1 MQRFRFAHLSDP
13 HLPLEPDR
21 LRGRGLLSKQLLSY
35 LSWRRKRRHHHRPDV
50 LAALVADIHAHA
62 PDHVAVTGDIA
73 NISLPGEFTRGR
85 EWLESVGRS
94 GQVSFIPGNHD
105 AMVRVPFQHGLGLW
119 RDYMEGDVPAAPG
132 ASLPDSLFPYVRQRG
147 PVAFIGLNSGLPTP
161 PLLATGRL
169 GTAQVEAL
177 GDLLSDLGRQGL
189 FRVVMVHHPVADG
202 VVKPRKGLTDRAR
215 LRAVLARH
223 GAEMLLHGH
232 AHRGSLSTIAGPS
245 GIIPCLTVPSASCG
259 GLGKDEAAK
268 WNLVT
273 VTREAE
279 GWRVQVDIRGYDMQ
293 DGIIPTGGYTL
304 LVPFPGV

>member
-62 PDHVAVTGDIA
+62 PDHIAVTGDIA

-85 EWLESVGRS
+85 EWLESVGLPE
-94 GQVSFIPGNHD
+94 QVSYIPGNHD
-105 AMVRVPFQHGLGLW
+105 AMVTVPFGQGLGLW
-119 RDYMEGDVPAAPG
+119 RDYMEGDKPPSDRAP
-132 ASLPDSLFPYVRQRG
+132 LPDGLFPSLRRRG
-147 PVAFIGLNSGLPTP
+147 PVAFIGLNSGLPTL
-161 PLLATGRL
+161 PLLATGRV
-169 GTAQVEAL
+169 GPTQREAL
-177 GDLLSDLGRQGL
+177 GDLLADLGRQGL

-202 VVKPRKGLTDRAR
+202 VVKPRKGLTDRVL
-215 LRAVLARH
+215 LRQVLARS

-232 AHRGSLSTIAGPS
+232 AHRASLSSVRGPEGS
-245 GIIPCLTVPSASCG
+245 IPCLTVPSASCG

-273 VTREAE
+273 VERGGD
-279 GWRVQVDIRGYDMQ
+279 GWRVQVDIRGYDTQ
-293 DGIIPTGGYTL
+293 AGIVPIGAYTL
-304 LVPFPGV
+304 LLPFTSI